1 MATLDGQAAARRLL
15 GYGKYKTG
23 MCLEAVY
30 KAFGQPKSDK
40 PNGSYGKARNV
51 WENTP
56 AAHRHTDRNVPAGA
70 IVLFKNTKTPSAA
83 GHIAIS
89 LGGEQIVSTDK
100 PGIGQV
106 GVSSISAIEGS
117 WGGRTY
123 WGWTDRLMGHVITT
137 GAAAP
142 AAGSGLSTAD
152 VTWIQQRL
160 NIWGYPVKI
169 DGLYGSQTIAAV
181 RAFQKRLGLTVDG
194 KVGSVQTSPALAKDP
209 APAAAPA
216 AGGNPTLRKGS
227 TGAAVTKWQSYL
239 KRNYTAYA
247 GKIAVDGNFGDQTVG
262 MTKEWQRRSGIVSD
276 GVVGPQS
283 WGKAGI

>member
-1 MATLDGQAAARRLL
+1 MATLNGQAAARTLL
-15 GYGKYKTG
+15 SWGKYRTG

-70 IVLFKNTKTPSAA
+70 IVLFKNTRYPSAA

-89 LGGEQIVSTDK
+89 LGGEQIASTDK

-106 GVSSISAIEGS
+106 GISSISAIEGS

-123 WGWTDRLMGHVITT
+123 LGWTDRLMGHTITT
-137 GAAAP
+137 GAKAQT
-142 AAGSGLSTAD
+142 AGAGLSTAD

-160 NIWGYPVKI
+160 NVWGYPVKV
-169 DGLYGSQTIAAV
+169 DGIYGSQTITAV
-181 RAFQKRLGLTVDG
+181 KAFQRARGLTVDG
-194 KVGSVQTSPALAKDP
+194 KVGSLQTSPALAKNP
-209 APAAAPA
+209 GAPAAPA
-216 AGGNPTLRKGS
+216 AGGNPTIRKGS
-227 TGAAVTKWQSYL
+227 TGAAVTKWQKYL
-239 KRNYTAYA
+239 KTNYPAYA
-247 GKIAVDGNFGDQTVG
+247 GKIATDGSFGAQTES
-262 MTKEWQRRSGIVSD
+262 MTKEWQRRSKIVVD
-276 GVVGPQS
+276 GVVGAQS
-283 WGKAGI
+283 WKKAGF